1 MNVARRRFLRLAA
14 AASVAPMLSQGAR
27 ALDYPIRPV
36 RFIVSAAAGNT
47 TDIVARLIGE
57 WLSERLG
64 QPFIIE
70 NRAGAGS
77 NIGTEAVVKAPADG
91 YTILLVSM
99 GNFIN
104 AALYEKLAFNFMR
117 DIAPVASIMRSP
129 NVMEIN
135 PSLPIRTVSDFISYA
150 RQNPGRINFASP
162 GIGTSVHVSGEMFK
176 TMAGVDMV
184 HVPYRGTASA
194 LTDLISGE
202 VQVMFDNLPS
212 SIEHIRSGRLRLLAV
227 TTAVRWPGL
236 PGVPTIGESVP
247 GYEATVTAGIGVPK
261 DTPVEIIGKLNAE
274 INAALA
280 DPIIV
285 ARLADLGAEPF
296 ALSPGEYGAFI
307 AEETAKWAKV
317 VRLSGAKAD

>member
-14 AASVAPMLSQGAR
+14 SAFAAPVLPQGAR
-27 ALDYPIRPV
+27 ALDYPARPV

-47 TDIVARLIGE
+47 TDIVARLIGQ

-70 NRAGAGS
+70 NRPGAGS
-77 NIGTEAVVKAPADG
+77 NIGTEAVVRAPPDG
-91 YTILLVSM
+91 YTILLISM

-104 AALYEKLAFNFMR
+104 ATLYEKLTFNFMR

-135 PSLPIRTVSDFISYA
+135 PSLPVRTVSDFISYA
-150 RQNPGRINFASP
+150 KHNPGRINFASP

-194 LTDLISGE
+194 LSDLISGE

-227 TTAVRWPGL
+227 TSAMRWAGL

-261 DTPVEIIGKLNAE
+261 DTPVAIIGKLNGE
-274 INAALA
+274 INAGLA
-280 DPIIV
+280 DPFMK

-296 ALSPGEYGAFI
+296 ALSPGEYGSFI

-317 VRLSGAKAD
+317 VRFSGAKAD

>member
-14 AASVAPMLSQGAR
+14 AASVAPVLSRGAR

-47 TDIVARLIGE
+47 TDIVARLIGQ

-135 PSLPIRTVSDFISYA
+135 PSLPVRTVSDFISYA

-176 TMAGVDMV
+176 TMAGVNMV

-227 TTAVRWPGL
+227 TTALRWPGL

-247 GYEATVTAGIGVPK
+247 GYEATVTAGIGAPK